1 MLPENFLNSDTVAT
15 DVDIQSK
22 KRLLEVIAEL
32 LSGQNPQLDVI
43 EIFEKLIER
52 ERLGS
57 TGLGKGIA
65 LPHARITN
73 LEQAQAVFIRLQDG
87 IDFDSIDNQPV
98 DLVVALLVPVD
109 ANEQHLK
116 ILAGL
121 AGFFNNDDNCKKIRE
136 ISDHQQII
144 DLITDTIENS
154 G

>member
-32 LSGQNPQLDVI
+32 LSGQNPQLDVT

-87 IDFDSIDNQPV
+87 IDFDSVDNQPV

-121 AGFFNNDDNCKKIRE
+121 AGFFNNNDNCKKIRE
-136 ISDHQQII
+136 ISDHQLII